1 MSGDRDSH
9 HSLQAFDTGPPP
21 LLLLL
26 LLLLMVV
33 AVVRATQLCLY

>member
-9 HSLQAFDTGPPP
+9 HSLQALDTGPPP
-21 LLLLL
+21 LL

>member
-9 HSLQAFDTGPPP
+9 HSLQALDTGPPP
-21 LLLLL
+21 PLL

>member
-9 HSLQAFDTGPPP
+9 HSLQALDTGPP
-21 LLLLL
+21 LLL